1 MIGFYDYTVLAT
13 YAATALGVTGM
24 FQAVEGRHLT
34 AVFCLLAAG
43 LLDCFDGRIARTKK
57 DRSHQQQSFGIQ
69 IDSLNDVLCF
79 GALPSVAGY
88 CAWSRWSDAPTPVW
102 YGAALCVFTLAGLI
116 RLAYFNVTEEERQ
129 QTEGGG
135 RKYYLGLPITASALV
150 FPLFYLLGLRL
161 HLSAI
166 GHPLLGD
173 WLYGTEDRTLIPRPA
188 LHSHRLE
195 LTHPVT
201 RRRLTVTAP
210 LPEDMARLLPEDMNK
225 S

>member
-116 RLAYFNVTEEERQ
+116 RLAYFNVTEEENQAKGIAVAAGGNTIWACPSQPVPWSFRCFTCWACCCPAGRISWRQ
-129 QTEGGG
+129 ECCC
-135 RKYYLGLPITASALV
+135 
-150 FPLFYLLGLRL
+150 
-161 HLSAI
+161 
-166 GHPLLGD
+166 
-173 WLYGTEDRTLIPRPA
+173 W
-188 LHSHRLE
+188 
-195 LTHPVT
+195 
-201 RRRLTVTAP
+201 RRC
-210 LPEDMARLLPEDMNK
+210 M
-225 S
+225 

>member
-24 FQAVEGRHLT
+24 FQAVERRHLT

-57 DRSHQQQSFGIQ
+57 DRSRRQQSFGIQ

-88 CAWSRWSDAPTPVW
+88 CAWSRWSDAPAPVW

-116 RLAYFNVTEEERQ
+116 LM
-129 QTEGGG
+129 EGGG
-135 RKYYLGLPITASALV
+135 RKYYLGLPITASALA
-150 FPLFYLLGLRL
+150 FPLFYLLGLLLPGGPYILAAGVLLLAALYVTPL
-161 HLSAI
+161 HIPKPGLAAICLLSAV
-166 GHPLLGD
+166 G
-173 WLYGTEDRTLIPRPA
+173 A
-188 LHSHRLE
+188 LE
-195 LTHPVT
+195 LAGLILAALG
-201 RRRLTVTAP
+201 RL
-210 LPEDMARLLPEDMNK
+210 
-225 S
+225 

>member
-24 FQAVEGRHLT
+24 FQAVEGRPLT

-88 CAWSRWSDAPTPVW
+88 CAWSRWSDAPAPVW

-135 RKYYLGLPITASALV
+135 RKCYLGLPRSPPTGWS
-150 FPLFYLLGLRL
+150 
-161 HLSAI
+161 LSATC
-166 GHPLLGD
+166 
-173 WLYGTEDRTLIPRPA
+173 WACCCPA
-188 LHSHRLE
+188 GRISW
-195 LTHPVT
+195 
-201 RRRLTVTAP
+201 RRECSCWQRC
-210 LPEDMARLLPEDMNK
+210 M
-225 S
+225 

>member
-1 MIGFYDYTVLAT
+1 MHRAQTLA
-13 YAATALGVTGM
+13 L
-24 FQAVEGRHLT
+24 
-34 AVFCLLAAG
+34 LLAAG

-150 FPLFYLLGLRL
+150 FPLFYLLGLL
-161 HLSAI
+161 
-166 GHPLLGD
+166 LLGGMI
-173 WLYGTEDRTLIPRPA
+173 LVVLGIMGEYVGRIYMCA
-188 LHSHRLE
+188 NA
-195 LTHPVT
+195 
-201 RRRLTVTAP
+201 AP
-210 LPEDMARLLPEDMNK
+210 QYVEREVIRHEGDKA
-225 S
+225 

>member
-24 FQAVEGRHLT
+24 FQTVEGRHLT

-129 QTEGGG
+129 RPGLSTVLPAGPAAARRAVYPGGG
-135 RKYYLGLPITASALV
+135 NAAAGGAVCDPAAHSQARPCRHLPSFGGGGSGAGGADPGRSGAAVTGRS
-150 FPLFYLLGLRL
+150 
-161 HLSAI
+161 
-166 GHPLLGD
+166 
-173 WLYGTEDRTLIPRPA
+173 
-188 LHSHRLE
+188 
-195 LTHPVT
+195 PVHI
-201 RRRLTVTAP
+201 
-210 LPEDMARLLPEDMNK
+210 
-225 S
+225 

>member
-57 DRSHQQQSFGIQ
+57 DRSRRQQSFGIQ

-88 CAWSRWSDAPTPVW
+88 CAWSRWSDAPAPVW

-135 RKYYLGLPITASALV
+135 RKYYLGLPITASALA
-150 FPLFYLLGLRL
+150 FPLFYLLGL
-161 HLSAI
+161 
-166 GHPLLGD
+166 
-173 WLYGTEDRTLIPRPA
+173 
-188 LHSHRLE
+188 
-195 LTHPVT
+195 
-201 RRRLTVTAP
+201 
-210 LPEDMARLLPEDMNK
+210 LLPGGPYILAAGMLLLAAL
-225 S
+225 

>member
-24 FQAVEGRHLT
+24 FQAVEGRPLT

-57 DRSHQQQSFGIQ
+57 DRSRRQQSFGIQ

-88 CAWSRWSDAPTPVW
+88 CAWSRWSDAPAPVW
-102 YGAALCVFTLAGLI
+102 YGTALCVFTLAGLI

-135 RKYYLGLPITASALV
+135 RKYYLGLPITASALA
-150 FPLFYLLGLRL
+150 FPLFYLLGPARWAVYPGGGNAAAGGAVCDPAAHSKARPCR
-161 HLSAI
+161 HLPSFGGGGSGA
-166 GHPLLGD
+166 GGADPG
-173 WLYGTEDRTLIPRPA
+173 RPGA
-188 LHSHRLE
+188 AVSQ
-195 LTHPVT
+195 
-201 RRRLTVTAP
+201 
-210 LPEDMARLLPEDMNK
+210 
-225 S
+225 

>member
-24 FQAVEGRHLT
+24 FQAVGGRHLT

-57 DRSHQQQSFGIQ
+57 DRSRRQQSFGIQ

-88 CAWSRWSDAPTPVW
+88 CAWSQWSDAPTPVW

-135 RKYYLGLPITASALV
+135 RKCYLGLPITASALV
-150 FPLFYLLGLRL
+150 FPLFYLLGLLLPGGPYILAAGMLLLAALYVTPL
-161 HLSAI
+161 HIPKPGLAAICLLSAV
-166 GHPLLGD
+166 G
-173 WLYGTEDRTLIPRPA
+173 A
-188 LHSHRLE
+188 LE
-195 LTHPVT
+195 LAGLILAALG
-201 RRRLTVTAP
+201 RL
-210 LPEDMARLLPEDMNK
+210 
-225 S
+225 

>member
-69 IDSLNDVLCF
+69 IDSLNDLICF
-79 GALPSVAGY
+79 GVLPAMICRGAYAASPAYLSLGG
-88 CAWSRWSDAPTPVW
+88 PVGRILPPMW
-102 YGAALCVFTLAGLI
+102 FDAALCFFVLAGLI

-150 FPLFYLLGLRL
+150 FPLFYLLGLLLPGGPYILAAGMLLLAALYVTPLRIPKPGL
-161 HLSAI
+161 AAICLLSAV
-166 GHPLLGD
+166 G
-173 WLYGTEDRTLIPRPA
+173 A
-188 LHSHRLE
+188 LE
-195 LTHPVT
+195 LAGLILAALG
-201 RRRLTVTAP
+201 RL
-210 LPEDMARLLPEDMNK
+210 
-225 S
+225 